1 MKVLLDTC
9 AFIWIT
15 TDAPELSQKARD
27 VFQNPENEVFLSSV
41 SVWEIMVKNSIG
53 KLSLPDEPENFVCLK
68 RQQHGIE
75 TLSLTEQA
83 VFHLKKLPKHHQDP
97 FDRMLI
103 CQALEYNLTILT
115 PDDKIAQYP
124 VCTTW

>member
-1 MKVLLDTC
+1 MKILLDTC
-9 AFIWIT
+9 AFIWVT

-41 SVWEIMVKNSIG
+41 SILEIMVKNSIG

-68 RQQHGIE
+68 REQHGIE

-97 FDRMLI
+97 FERMLI

>member
-1 MKVLLDTC
+1 VKILLDTC

-15 TDAPELSQKARD
+15 TDAPELSAKARD
-27 VFQNPENEVFLSSV
+27 VFQNPENEVFLSAV

-53 KLSLPDEPENFVCLK
+53 KLPLPDEPQDFVCLK
-68 RQQHGIE
+68 REQHGIE
-75 TLSLTEQA
+75 TLALTEQA
-83 VFHLKKLPKHHQDP
+83 VFHLKNLPKHHQDP

-103 CQALEYNLTILT
+103 CQALEHNLTILT

-124 VCTTW
+124 VSTIW

>member
-1 MKVLLDTC
+1 MKILLDTC

-15 TDAPELSQKARD
+15 TDAPELSKKARD
-27 VFQNPENEVFLSSV
+27 VFRNPENEIFLSSV
-41 SVWEIMVKNSIG
+41 SVWEIMVKNNIG
-53 KLSLPDEPENFVCLK
+53 KLPLPDEPENFVCLK
-68 RQQHGIE
+68 RQQHAIE

-103 CQALEYNLTILT
+103 CQALEHNLTILT
-115 PDDKIAQYP
+115 SDDKIVQYP
-124 VCTTW
+124 VATVW

>member
-1 MKVLLDTC
+1 MRILLDTC

-27 VFQNPENEVFLSSV
+27 VFRNPENEIFLSSV
-41 SVWEIMVKNSIG
+41 SVWEIMVKNGIG
-53 KLSLPDEPENFVCLK
+53 KLPLPDEPENFVHLK
-68 RQQHGIE
+68 RQQHAIK

-83 VFHLKKLPKHHQDP
+83 VLHLKKLPKHHQDP

-103 CQALEYNLTILT
+103 CQALEHGLTILT
-115 PDDKIAQYP
+115 SDSKIVQYP
-124 VCTTW
+124 VATVW

>member
-1 MKVLLDTC
+1 MNPT
-9 AFIWIT
+9 
-15 TDAPELSQKARD
+15 SQKARD
-27 VFQNPENEVFLSSV
+27 IFQNPENEVFLSSV

-68 RQQHGIE
+68 RRQHGIE

>member
-27 VFQNPENEVFLSSV
+27 VFQNPENEVFLSAV

-53 KLSLPDEPENFVCLK
+53 KLPLPDEPQNFVCLK
-68 RQQHGIE
+68 REQHGVE
-75 TLSLTEQA
+75 TLALTEQA
-83 VFHLKKLPKHHQDP
+83 VFHLKNLPKHHQDP

-103 CQALEYNLTILT
+103 CQALEHNLTILT
-115 PDDKIAQYP
+115 PDDKIVEYP
-124 VCTTW
+124 VATIW

>member
-1 MKVLLDTC
+1 MKILLDTC

-15 TDAPELSQKARD
+15 TDAPELSPKARD
-27 VFQNPENEVFLSSV
+27 VFRNSENEMFLSSV
-41 SVWEIMVKNSIG
+41 SVWEIMVKNNIG
-53 KLSLPDEPENFVCLK
+53 KLPLPDEPENFVRLK
-68 RQQHGIE
+68 REQHAIE

-103 CQALEYNLTILT
+103 CQALERNLTILT
-115 PDDKIAQYP
+115 SDNQIVQYP
-124 VCTTW
+124 VSTIW

>member
-1 MKVLLDTC
+1 MKILLDTC

-15 TDAPELSQKARD
+15 TDAPELSPKARD
-27 VFQNPENEVFLSSV
+27 VFQNPENEVFLSAV

-53 KLSLPDEPENFVCLK
+53 KLPLPDEPQDFVCLK
-68 RQQHGIE
+68 REQHGIE
-75 TLSLTEQA
+75 TLALTEQA

-103 CQALEYNLTILT
+103 CQALEHNLTILT
-115 PDDKIAQYP
+115 PDDKIVQYP
-124 VCTTW
+124 VSTIW

>member
-1 MKVLLDTC
+1 MNLK
-9 AFIWIT
+9 
-15 TDAPELSQKARD
+15 
-27 VFQNPENEVFLSSV
+27 
-41 SVWEIMVKNSIG
+41 
-53 KLSLPDEPENFVCLK
+53 NFVCLK

-115 PDDKIAQYP
+115 LTPDDKIAQYP

>member
-1 MKVLLDTC
+1 MKILLDTC

-27 VFQNPENEVFLSSV
+27 VFRNPENEVFLSSI
-41 SVWEIMVKNSIG
+41 SVWEIMVKNNIG
-53 KLSLPDEPENFVCLK
+53 KLPLPDEPENFIRLK
-68 RQQHGIE
+68 REQHSIE
-75 TLSLTEQA
+75 TLSLTELA

-103 CQALEYNLTILT
+103 CQALEHGLTILT
-115 PDDKIAQYP
+115 SDSKIVQYP
-124 VCTTW
+124 VSTIW